1 MMIRNLRRIPL
12 KQNYFLFIQRQT
24 FLTNDYQCNGA
35 WSAQVSS
42 SVLSK
47 VNLHDFFNTVD
58 QNYSTKGVISAIDV
72 DVFANSVKESVYLD
86 ELKELLHKL
95 RLSAETG
102 NTLESTHHAT
112 IRNYIEFGNI
122 EDLVKILQDPL
133 NFGVFLDAYTAN
145 ILLNKLITAQ
155 NYEQAAN
162 VASLVML
169 EEDFSNEIT
178 CTLCQYA
185 CYKYISAYTPPEPSP
200 PQEKPNKVEEVKIRI
215 KYLRNPYFDDH
226 FDIKDTLTAS
236 GKTLA
241 WISEKT
247 GDNLNNNL
255 QIIGLLVYKKYEK
268 LLALSKN
275 LSKSSFK
282 TYVEVLEILKK
293 ESKNVEAVAKTTLEQ
308 CLSVLSSVGT
318 VETSLE
324 DSLKIAIENAI
335 NKNQNKDI
343 ASQEQLFKSW
353 VEIREKKLQEQIKRL
368 DRAKRLE
375 FIQKSQTQMA
385 EEEQKLWFFENE
397 ENIDLQIEEKE
408 KLEDKSVTKKKNLE
422 KSDENYIP
430 PEILPKRR

>member
-12 KQNYFLFIQRQT
+12 KQNYCLFIQKHT

-35 WSAQVSS
+35 WSAQVSA

-72 DVFANSVKESVYLD
+72 DVFANSIKEPVYLD

-169 EEDFSNEIT
+169 QEDFSNEIT

-185 CYKYISAYTPPEPSP
+185 CYKYISGYIPPEPTPPE
-200 PQEKPNKVEEVKIRI
+200 EKPKKVEEVKIRI

-226 FDIKDTLTAS
+226 FDIKDTLIAS

-241 WISEKT
+241 WISEKSS
-247 GDNLNNNL
+247 DNLNNNL
-255 QIIGLLVYKKYEK
+255 QIIGLLVYKKYDK
-268 LLALSKN
+268 LLALCEK

-282 TYVEVLEILKK
+282 AYAEVLEVLKK
-293 ESKNVEAVAKTTLEQ
+293 GSETDAEAKPTLEQ
-308 CLSVLSSVGT
+308 CISVLSSVGT

-353 VEIREKKLQEQIKRL
+353 VEIRENKLQEQTKRL

-375 FIQKSQTQMA
+375 FIQKSQNQMA

-397 ENIDLQIEEKE
+397 EKIDLQIEEKE
-408 KLEDKSVTKKKNLE
+408 KLEDKSVTKKEALE

>member
-1 MMIRNLRRIPL
+1 MIRNLRRIPL
-12 KQNYFLFIQRQT
+12 KQKNLIFIRRQT

-35 WSAQVSS
+35 WNAQVSS

-155 NYEQAAN
+155 NYEQAAT

-169 EEDFSNEIT
+169 QEDFSNDIT

-185 CYKYISAYTPPEPSP
+185 CYKYISGYTPPEPSP
-200 PQEKPNKVEEVKIRI
+200 PEDKPKKVEEVKIRI

-241 WISEKT
+241 WISEKSS
-247 GDNLNNNL
+247 DNLNNNL
-255 QIIGLLVYKKYEK
+255 QVIGLLVYKKYDK
-268 LLALSKN
+268 LLALSEN
-275 LSKSSFK
+275 LHKSSFK
-282 TYVEVLEILKK
+282 TYAEVLEILKK
-293 ESKNVEAVAKTTLEQ
+293 ESENVEAEARTTLEQ

-353 VEIREKKLQEQIKRL
+353 VEIREKKLQEQTKRL

-397 ENIDLQIEEKE
+397 EKIDLQIEEKE
-408 KLEDKSVTKKKNLE
+408 KLEDKSVTKKKALE